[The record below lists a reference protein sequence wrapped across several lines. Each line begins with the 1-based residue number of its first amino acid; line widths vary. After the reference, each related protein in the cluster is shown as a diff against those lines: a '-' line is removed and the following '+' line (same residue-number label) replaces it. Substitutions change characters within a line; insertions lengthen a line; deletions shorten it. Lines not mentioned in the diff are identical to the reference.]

1 MMVKASETDLLAL
14 HPALLES
21 SLRRGRTSGRAVVA
35 TLMRAV
41 ATGAVRVT
49 LEGDVLGFALVRGV
63 ATSSRP
69 KERGP
74 YVKREHVEGLHHLDR
89 KLLEF
94 LFDRVADSPAF
105 TTDAI
110 AAQMRLRP
118 AEYWAAL
125 EEWRRSVR
133 DAPRPA
139 VGRAEVRRLRREV
152 SAALADA
159 GANASAWASAA
170 GYAHVL
176 GMDRALHVA
185 ARARAGLDGRDLVG
199 PAAVV
204 ALCALGSSR
213 GTVLRRLDRLFVPW
227 APSKHLPAQY
237 VGPGLPSWYRV
248 RVIDDGSRRL
258 GG

>member
-1 MMVKASETDLLAL
+1 MDEAKTTDSLGL

-21 SLRRGRTSGRAVVA
+21 ALRRGRTSGRAVVA

-41 ATGAVRVT
+41 AAGAVRVA
-49 LEGDVLGFALVRGV
+49 LEGEALGFALVRGV
-63 ATSSRP
+63 ATSSKP
-69 KERGP
+69 KEHGP

-89 KLLEF
+89 KMLEF

-110 AAQMRLRP
+110 ATQIRLRP

-133 DAPRPA
+133 EAPRPA

-152 SAALADA
+152 SAVLADA
-159 GANASAWASAA
+159 SANASAWATAA
-170 GYAHVL
+170 GHAHVL
-176 GMDRALHVA
+176 GMDRALLAA
-185 ARARAGLDGRDLVG
+185 ARARAGLDGRDFVG

-213 GTVLRRLDRLFVPW
+213 RTVLRRLDRLFVPW
-227 APSKHLPAQY
+227 APSKRLPAQY

>member
-1 MMVKASETDLLAL
+1 M
-14 HPALLES
+14 
-21 SLRRGRTSGRAVVA
+21 A

-41 ATGAVRVT
+41 AAGAVRVA
-49 LEGDVLGFALVRGV
+49 LEGEALGFALVRGV
-63 ATSSRP
+63 ATSGRP
-69 KERGP
+69 KEHGP

-94 LFDRVADSPAF
+94 LFDRVADSSAF

-133 DAPRPA
+133 DAPRLA
-139 VGRAEVRRLRREV
+139 VGRAEARRLRREV
-152 SAALADA
+152 SAVLVDA
-159 GANASAWASAA
+159 GANASAWATAA
-170 GYAHVL
+170 SHAHVL
-176 GMDRALHVA
+176 GMDRALPAA
-185 ARARAGLDGRDLVG
+185 ARARARLDGRDLVG

-213 GTVLRRLDRLFVPW
+213 STVLRRLDRLFVPW

>member
-1 MMVKASETDLLAL
+1 MIDEAKTTDPLGL

-21 SLRRGRTSGRAVVA
+21 ALRRGRTSGRAVVA
-35 TLMRAV
+35 ALMRAV
-41 ATGAVRVT
+41 AAGAVRVT
-49 LEGDVLGFALVRGV
+49 LEGDVLGFALARGV

-69 KERGP
+69 KEHGP

-139 VGRAEVRRLRREV
+139 VGLAEVRRLRREV
-152 SAALADA
+152 SAALAGS
-159 GANASAWASAA
+159 GASASAWATAA
-170 GYAHVL
+170 SHAHVL
-176 GMDRALHVA
+176 GMDRALHA
-185 ARARAGLDGRDLVG
+185 ATRARAGLDGRDLVG

-204 ALCALGSSR
+204 ALCALGEPPR
-213 GTVLRRLDRLFVPW
+213 TVLRRLDRLFVPW